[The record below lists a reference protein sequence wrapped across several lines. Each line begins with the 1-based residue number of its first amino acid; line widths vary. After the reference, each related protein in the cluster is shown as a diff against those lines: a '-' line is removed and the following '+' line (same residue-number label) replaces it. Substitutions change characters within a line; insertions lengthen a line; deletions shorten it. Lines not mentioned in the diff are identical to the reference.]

1 MSSCQH
7 KRQRLQRKD
16 CKGGSICGRPR
27 AGRGT
32 TTNKEAHVS
41 GDGGWQR
48 QWRLAADHG
57 GRGSCSEQG
66 VTRLWRAIRAPA
78 WLLLTSS
85 PPPQARRPWLRAGRQ
100 VVRSDRPG
108 LARFAGAGAL
118 DTRPAGLNADAHPG
132 DGDQT
137 STGNPADPLA
147 LPMRSAPPPPG
158 GLRRPKKASSARQ
171 RQMLMPLAACMQ
183 PCWKQR
189 GPPLVLF
196 GVFRCRSATRSEG
209 AE

>member
-1 MSSCQH
+1 MH
-7 KRQRLQRKD
+7 PETWMRKQEL
-16 CKGGSICGRPR
+16 P
-27 AGRGT
+27 RGT
-32 TTNKEAHVS
+32 PLPNKI
-41 GDGGWQR
+41 QYTP
-48 QWRLAADHG
+48 QHG

-66 VTRLWRAIRAPA
+66 VTRVWRPIRAPA

-85 PPPQARRPWLRAGRQ
+85 PPLQARRPWLRAGRQ

-118 DTRPAGLNADAHPG
+118 DTRPARLNAAAHPG
-132 DGDQT
+132 DGDQS
-137 STGNPADPLA
+137 STGNPAHPLA

-189 GPPLVLF
+189 AFSLVQPGLI
-196 GVFRCRSATRSEG
+196 GHGGATRSESAG
-209 AE
+209 